1 MKGEIIV
8 SNRKRADLFVELQTK
23 RFHSFP
29 KKTKAVEP
37 EVAGA
42 TDDTEETE
50 VKSPADSSSNGVQ
63 ISDYEIFC
71 IIGHF
76 CSSYGFNAFLYIL
89 LTQLKATQLNIL
101 CILGSYL

>member
-1 MKGEIIV
+1 MLSCKQEG
-8 SNRKRADLFVELQTK
+8 FTP
-23 RFHSFP
+23 FP
-29 KKTKAVEP
+29 KRTKAVEP

-50 VKSPADSSSNGVQ
+50 VKSSADSSSNGVQ

-76 CSSYGFNAFLYIL
+76 SSSYCFNAFLYIL
-89 LTQLKATQLNIL
+89 LTELTATIAPFPVYIGIL
-101 CILGSYL
+101 FVNAIITNKVLMFCF

>member
-1 MKGEIIV
+1 MLSCKQEG
-8 SNRKRADLFVELQTK
+8 FT
-23 RFHSFP
+23 SFP
-29 KKTKAVEP
+29 KRTKAVEP
-37 EVAGA
+37 EVASA

-50 VKSPADSSSNGVQ
+50 VKSSTDSSSNGVQ

-76 CSSYGFNAFLYIL
+76 SSSYCFNAFLYIL
-89 LTQLKATQLNIL
+89 LTQLTAIEVNFL

>member
-1 MKGEIIV
+1 MLSCKQ
-8 SNRKRADLFVELQTK
+8 KCFTP
-23 RFHSFP
+23 FP

-42 TDDTEETE
+42 SDDIEETE
-50 VKSPADSSSNGVQ
+50 VKCPADSSSNGVQ

-71 IIGHF
+71 IIGNF
-76 CSSYGFNAFLYIL
+76 CSSYCFNAFLYIL
-89 LTQLKATQLNIL
+89 LTQLKVTQLNFL

>member
-1 MKGEIIV
+1 MLSCKQEG
-8 SNRKRADLFVELQTK
+8 FTP
-23 RFHSFP
+23 FP
-29 KKTKAVEP
+29 KRTKAVEP

-50 VKSPADSSSNGVQ
+50 VKSSTDSSSNGVQ
-63 ISDYEIFC
+63 ISDYEMFC

-76 CSSYGFNAFLYIL
+76 SSSICFNAFLYIL
-89 LTQLKATQLNIL
+89 LTQLTTTEVNFL